1 MQRMKDNSTGLALLA
16 LQAPCT
22 AILWWPVLQ
31 HVPDYVWIAAAPLAA
46 VAVIF
51 LIEKD
56 DKQ

>member
-1 MQRMKDNSTGLALLA
+1 MKDNSTGLALLA